1 MTGGF
6 GINFNNKPVIREA
19 ANMQNDGGAGNL
31 GYFER
36 GEGERKEKESE
47 IDSVFIEGKNDSF
60 GADEENS
67 ETEDFSIAKFIA
79 QLILSIKNWFKKTF
93 LAEDTEDT
101 STKTGYDHFDKET
114 KQEEV

>member
-36 GEGERKEKESE
+36 GEGEQKEHKDEF
-47 IDSVFIEGKNDSF
+47 DSVFLEGKSDSF
-60 GADEENS
+60 GLDGENPDEE
-67 ETEDFSIAKFIA
+67 EFSIAKLIA
-79 QLILSIKNWFKKTF
+79 KVILAIKNWFNQTF
-93 LAEDTEDT
+93 LGEVEVKAEKTE
-101 STKTGYDHFDKET
+101 YDHFDKEE
-114 KQEEV
+114 KSEQS

>member
-36 GEGERKEKESE
+36 GEGERKEKKDDEF
-47 IDSVFIEGKNDSF
+47 DSVFIEGKNDSF
-60 GADEENS
+60 GHDEELS
-67 ETEDFSIAKFIA
+67 TEEEFSIAKLIA
-79 QLILSIKNWFKKTF
+79 QVILAIKNFFKKPE
-93 LAEDTEDT
+93 AEDNTEPPSLD
-101 STKTGYDHFDKET
+101 SFDKE
-114 KQEEV
+114 VDV